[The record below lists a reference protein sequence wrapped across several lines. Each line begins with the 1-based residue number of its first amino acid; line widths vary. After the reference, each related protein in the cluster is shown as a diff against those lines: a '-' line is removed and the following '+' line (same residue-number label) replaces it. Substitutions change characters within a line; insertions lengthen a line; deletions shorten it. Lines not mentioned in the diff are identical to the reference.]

1 MLAKGLPLRSVLVKG
16 CQPFLS
22 TVWEGPG
29 HPRVPTGD
37 GASISTQIPRPF
49 SEIPTPGNNGWL
61 NLYNFWREM
70 GSQKIH
76 YHQVQNFQKYGP
88 IYREKLGSV
97 ESVYIIDPEDVALLF
112 KFEGPTPE
120 RFCIPPWVAYHQYHQ
135 RPVGVLLKKSG
146 AWKKDRL
153 ALNQEVMA
161 PEAIKNFIPLLD
173 PVSQDFVKVLHRRI
187 KQQGSGKFSGDISD
201 DLFRFAFESITNVM
215 FGERLGMLE
224 ERVDP
229 EAQRFIDAV
238 YQMFHTSVPM
248 LTFPP
253 DLFRLFKTK
262 TWRDHVAAW
271 DVIFNKAEIYT
282 QNFYWELRQKR
293 DVDNY
298 PGILHRLLKSN
309 KLLFEDVKAN
319 ITEMLAGGVDTT
331 SMTLQWHLYEMA
343 RSLEVQEVLRE
354 EVLAARRQAQGNVS
368 TMLQLV
374 PLLKASIKETLR
386 LHPISVTLQRYL
398 ENDLVLRNYM
408 IPAKTLV
415 QVSTYAMGQ
424 DPTFFLNPSK
434 FDPTRWL
441 GKDKELIHFRN
452 LGFGWGV
459 RQCVGRR
466 IAELEMTLF
475 LIHILENFRVEMQQ
489 LRDVGTTFNLILMPD
504 KPIFLTFRPFNQDPP
519 QVSALLWRCSLTG
532 QQWDLSRNG

>member
-1 MLAKGLPLRSVLVKG
+1 MLAKGFPLRSVLVKG
-16 CQPFLS
+16 CQPLLN
-22 TVWEGPG
+22 TAREGPG
-29 HPRVPTGD
+29 HPRAPTGE
-37 GASISTQIPRPF
+37 GAGISTQIPRPF
-49 SEIPTPGNNGWL
+49 SEIPSPGNNGWL

-76 YHQVQNFQKYGP
+76 YHQLQNFQKYGP
-88 IYREKLGSV
+88 IYREKLGSM

-120 RFCIPPWVAYHQYHQ
+120 RFSIPPWVAYHQHFQ
-135 RPVGVLLKKSG
+135 RPLGVLLKKSG

-153 ALNQEVMA
+153 ALNQEVMS

-187 KQQGSGKFSGDISD
+187 KLQGSGKFSGDISD

-224 ERVDP
+224 EVVDP
-229 EAQRFIDAV
+229 DAQRFINAV

-248 LTFPP
+248 LNFPP

-271 DVIFNKAEIYT
+271 DVIFNKAEVYT
-282 QNFYWELRQKR
+282 QNFYWDLRHKR
-293 DVDNY
+293 DFNNY
-298 PGILHRLLKSN
+298 PCILQRLLRSH

-331 SMTLQWHLYEMA
+331 SVTLQWHLYEMA
-343 RSLEVQEVLRE
+343 RSLKVQKMLRE
-354 EVLAARRQAQGNVS
+354 EVRAARRQAQGDLS
-368 TMLQLV
+368 MMLQHV

-415 QVSTYAMGQ
+415 QVSTYALGQ
-424 DPTFFLNPSK
+424 DPTFFLNPGK

-441 GKDKELIHFRN
+441 SKDKELIHFRN

-475 LIHILENFRVEMQQ
+475 LIHILENFRVEMQH
-489 LRDVGTTFNLILMPD
+489 LSDVGTTFNLILMPD
-504 KPIFLTFRPFNQDPP
+504 KPILLTFRPYSQDPP
-519 QVSALLWRCSLTG
+519 QV
-532 QQWDLSRNG
+532 

>member
-1 MLAKGLPLRSVLVKG
+1 
-16 CQPFLS
+16 
-22 TVWEGPG
+22 
-29 HPRVPTGD
+29 
-37 GASISTQIPRPF
+37 
-49 SEIPTPGNNGWL
+49 
-61 NLYNFWREM
+61 
-70 GSQKIH
+70 
-76 YHQVQNFQKYGP
+76 
-88 IYREKLGSV
+88 
-97 ESVYIIDPEDVALLF
+97 
-112 KFEGPTPE
+112 
-120 RFCIPPWVAYHQYHQ
+120 
-135 RPVGVLLKKSG
+135 
-146 AWKKDRL
+146 
-153 ALNQEVMA
+153 MA

-201 DLFRFAFESITNVM
+201 DLFRFAFESITNVI

-248 LTFPP
+248 LNFPP

-271 DVIFNKAEIYT
+271 DVIFNKAEVYT
-282 QNFYWELRQKR
+282 QNFYWDLRQKR
-293 DVDNY
+293 DVNHY
-298 PGILHRLLKSN
+298 LGILHCLLKNN

-343 RSLEVQEVLRE
+343 RSLRVQEMLRE
-354 EVLAARRQAQGNVS
+354 EVLAARRQAQGNLS
-368 TMLQLV
+368 TMLHLV

-398 ENDLVLRNYM
+398 ENDLVLRNYR

-424 DPTFFLNPSK
+424 DPTFFFNPGK

-441 GKDKELIHFRN
+441 GKDKDLIHFRN

-475 LIHILENFRVEMQQ
+475 LIHILENFRVEMQH
-489 LRDVGTTFNLILMPD
+489 LSDVGTTFNLILTPD
-504 KPIFLTFRPFNQDPP
+504 KPIFFTFRPFNQDPP
-519 QVSALLWRCSLTG
+519 QV
-532 QQWDLSRNG
+532 

>member
-16 CQPFLS
+16 CQPVLS
-22 TVWEGPG
+22 TVREGPG
-29 HPRVPTGD
+29 HLRAPTGE
-37 GASISTQIPRPF
+37 GASISTQIPRAF

-61 NLYNFWREM
+61 NLYNFWRGM

-88 IYREKLGSV
+88 IYR
-97 ESVYIIDPEDVALLF
+97 
-112 KFEGPTPE
+112 
-120 RFCIPPWVAYHQYHQ
+120 
-135 RPVGVLLKKSG
+135 KSG

-248 LTFPP
+248 LNFPP

-282 QNFYWELRQKR
+282 QNFYWDLRQKR
-293 DVDNY
+293 DVSNY
-298 PGILHRLLKSN
+298 PGILHRLLKNN
-309 KLLFEDVKAN
+309 KLLLEDVKAN

-343 RSLEVQEVLRE
+343 RSLRVQEMLRE
-354 EVLAARRQAQGNVS
+354 EVLAARRQAQGNLS

-398 ENDLVLRNYM
+398 VNDLILRNYM

-424 DPTFFLNPSK
+424 DPTFFFNPGK

-441 GKDKELIHFRN
+441 GKDKDLIHFRN

-475 LIHILENFRVEMQQ
+475 LIHILENFRVEMQH
-489 LRDVGTTFNLILMPD
+489 LSDVGTTFNLILMPD
-504 KPIFLTFRPFNQDPP
+504 KPIFFTFRPFNQDPP
-519 QVSALLWRCSLTG
+519 QV
-532 QQWDLSRNG
+532 

>member
-16 CQPFLS
+16 SQTFLS
-22 TVWEGPG
+22 TMWEGPG
-29 HPRVPTGD
+29 HPRAPTGE

-120 RFCIPPWVAYHQYHQ
+120 RFCIPPWVAYHQYYQ
-135 RPVGVLLKKSG
+135 RPLGVLLKKSG

-153 ALNQEVMA
+153 ALNPEVMA
-161 PEAIKNFIPLLD
+161 PEAIKSFIPLLD
-173 PVSQDFVKVLHRRI
+173 PVSQDFVKVLQRRI

-248 LTFPP
+248 LNFPP

-262 TWRDHVAAW
+262 TWKDHVAAW

-282 QNFYWELRQKR
+282 QNFYWDLRHKR
-293 DVDNY
+293 DVNNY
-298 PGILHRLLKSN
+298 PGILHRLLKNN

-331 SMTLQWHLYEMA
+331 SVTLQWHLYEMA
-343 RSLEVQEVLRE
+343 RSLRVQEMLRE
-354 EVLAARRQAQGNVS
+354 EVLAARRQAQGS
-368 TMLQLV
+368 MSAMLQLV

-408 IPAKTLV
+408 IPAKVGAAERGGGGGVYCCQLCQTDRGAWGQTAVAHRQWRWGFLV
-415 QVSTYAMGQ
+415 PLSSWNWLVRSLAAAVQSVNEGQ
-424 DPTFFLNPSK
+424 GPGHSIAVMISGMLPE
-434 FDPTRWL
+434 P
-441 GKDKELIHFRN
+441 
-452 LGFGWGV
+452 GV
-459 RQCVGRR
+459 GGRR
-466 IAELEMTLF
+466 HGLPGSWEPSAAEQRAGQSL
-475 LIHILENFRVEMQQ
+475 
-489 LRDVGTTFNLILMPD
+489 GPS
-504 KPIFLTFRPFNQDPP
+504 P
-519 QVSALLWRCSLTG
+519 ALSLPSWPLDG
-532 QQWDLSRNG
+532 